1 MMKRKSIINGF
12 ILLSLMFL
20 MGCKDISISAK
31 PVTVEVGGSIPENV
45 LDYINIEPE
54 FEKKVCKKAELDIS
68 GINIMSVG
76 EYEAVVQYGQSILI
90 VPVRVVDTIAPVVQ
104 VKDVE
109 FKEGDVVIAE
119 DLVDVSDY
127 SNTSLYILNGV
138 NGVKLSHVVLRP
150 GIAVTIEAVDIFG
163 NETVTEIMP
172 KVSEEKREYV
182 PEGRSYESSAS
193 FPYGELEL
201 IDDDVYAVIK
211 EAYTAIE
218 WDGEFE
224 RGNIE
229 QYAVYK
235 EKFKELLDGEIK
247 FLKTERYTYSEVS
260 DWMYL
265 QEFLNIDENYNP
277 AEIFDGSDHGFEL
290 YFFDVDG
297 DKAPELCIVEK
308 VGAGAVRSVSIY
320 KYEIDSDRVILWK
333 TYNGPY
339 SQLMGTKMIGVYW
352 EGRQFRLEKFGL
364 NGKNEMTVE
373 FMNEFFSSNGKECY
387 FVSFPNY
394 ADPAQQIKLNDK
406 IKRQGYF
413 DESEKLFF
421 FHVTGEQYRELTDA
435 FFKAYFKADEE
446 REMITYTYEELMG
459 QYNTPRESEQ

>member
-1 MMKRKSIINGF
+1 
-12 ILLSLMFL
+12 

-45 LDYINIEPE
+45 LDYIYIEPE
-54 FEKKVCKKAELDIS
+54 FEKKVCKKAELNIS
-68 GINIMSVG
+68 GINVMSVG

-127 SNTSLYILNGV
+127 SNTSLHILNGV

-265 QEFLNIDENYNP
+265 QEFLN
-277 AEIFDGSDHGFEL
+277 
-290 YFFDVDG
+290 
-297 DKAPELCIVEK
+297 
-308 VGAGAVRSVSIY
+308 
-320 KYEIDSDRVILWK
+320 
-333 TYNGPY
+333 
-339 SQLMGTKMIGVYW
+339 
-352 EGRQFRLEKFGL
+352 
-364 NGKNEMTVE
+364 
-373 FMNEFFSSNGKECY
+373 
-387 FVSFPNY
+387 
-394 ADPAQQIKLNDK
+394 
-406 IKRQGYF
+406 
-413 DESEKLFF
+413 
-421 FHVTGEQYRELTDA
+421 YR
-435 FFKAYFKADEE
+435 
-446 REMITYTYEELMG
+446 
-459 QYNTPRESEQ
+459 